1 MQVGGELDMNAYIV
15 KRLAVLIPVLLGMTL
30 IVFSIIHAIPGD
42 PAETILG
49 DKATEQSKQA
59 LREQLGLD
67 KPWLQQYGTYLSELA
82 HGDLGDSIR
91 TRQPIAREMVP
102 YLAATLELTVASM
115 FFAVVVGM
123 NAGIVSAWKRNSW
136 FDYVS
141 MVIALVGVSMPIFWL
156 GLMEQWIFANKLHW
170 LPSIGRMNS
179 RDPVEAVTHLAIID
193 AIIGGRM
200 EQVWTVIKHL
210 ILPSI
215 ALGTIPMAV
224 IARITRSS
232 MLEVMDADYIRTARA
247 KGLSSFQV
255 VYKHALKNAAI
266 PVLTVV
272 GLQTGSLLGGAV
284 LTETIFAWP
293 GIGRYIFEAISSRD
307 YPVIQSGI
315 LIIAFLFVIIN
326 LIVDLLYAVL
336 DRRIHYQ

>member
-1 MQVGGELDMNAYIV
+1 MNSYIV
-15 KRLAVLIPVLLGMTL
+15 KRLAILIPVLLGMTL

-67 KPWLQQYGTYLSELA
+67 QPWLQQYGTYLSELA
-82 HGDLGDSIR
+82 RGDLGDSIR

-179 RDPVEAVTHLAIID
+179 RDPVEAVTHLAVID
-193 AIIGGRM
+193 AFIGGRM
-200 EQVWTVIKHL
+200 DQVWTVIKHL

-247 KGLSSFQV
+247 KGLASFQV

-266 PVLTVV
+266 PVLTVI

-336 DRRIHYQ
+336 DRRIRYQ

>member
-1 MQVGGELDMNAYIV
+1 MNSYIV
-15 KRLAVLIPVLLGMTL
+15 KRLAILIPVLLGMTL

-59 LREQLGLD
+59 LREQLGLN

-82 HGDLGDSIR
+82 RGDLGDSIR

-115 FFAVVVGM
+115 LFAVVVGM

-179 RDPVEAVTHLAIID
+179 RDPVEAVTHLAVID
-193 AIIGGRM
+193 AVIGGRM
-200 EQVWTVIKHL
+200 DQVWTVIKHL

-247 KGLSSFQV
+247 KGLASFQV

-266 PVLTVV
+266 PVLTVI

-336 DRRIHYQ
+336 DRRIRYQ

>member
-1 MQVGGELDMNAYIV
+1 MNSYIV
-15 KRLAVLIPVLLGMTL
+15 KRLAILIPVLLGITL

-59 LREQLGLD
+59 LREQLGLN

-82 HGDLGDSIR
+82 RGDLGDSIR

-179 RDPVEAVTHLAIID
+179 RDPVEAVTHLAVID
-193 AIIGGRM
+193 AVIGGRM
-200 EQVWTVIKHL
+200 DQVWTVIKHL

-247 KGLSSFQV
+247 KGLASFQV

-266 PVLTVV
+266 PVLTVI

-336 DRRIHYQ
+336 DRRIRYQ

>member
-1 MQVGGELDMNAYIV
+1 MNSYIV
-15 KRLAVLIPVLLGMTL
+15 KRLAILIPVLLGMTL

-82 HGDLGDSIR
+82 RGDLGDSIR

-179 RDPVEAVTHLAIID
+179 RDPVEAVTHLAVID
-193 AIIGGRM
+193 AFIGGRM
-200 EQVWTVIKHL
+200 DQVWTVIKHL

-247 KGLSSFQV
+247 KGLASFQV

-266 PVLTVV
+266 PVLTVI

-336 DRRIHYQ
+336 DRRIHYH

>member
-1 MQVGGELDMNAYIV
+1 MNAYFL

-67 KPWLQQYGTYLSELA
+67 KPWVQQYGTYLSELA

-102 YLAATLELTVASM
+102 YLAATLELTAASM

-136 FDYVS
+136 FDYAS

-247 KGLSSFQV
+247 KGLASFQV
-255 VYKHALKNAAI
+255 LYKHALKNAAI

-307 YPVIQSGI
+307 YPVIQSGV